1 MPLISI
7 IIPVKNGAQTLE
19 NWLDGI
25 FSQTLKDKIEVIIID
40 DGLHIIQQFGLD
52 EFYDENSIPNMNILS
67 RIQNTV

>member
-1 MPLISI
+1 MTPSNLLPDSST
-7 IIPVKNGAQTLE
+7 VLNRWKNELPAHL
-19 NWLDGI
+19 
-25 FSQTLKDKIEVIIID
+25 ID